1 MTHPQESHLLSVRS
15 LGHRGE
21 GVGVHSQLVMFCDGA
36 LPQEVVEVEVTAKKK
51 RFAEAK
57 LLKIVEESPDRVK
70 PPCPLFGSCGGC
82 QIQHLSYSGQLK
94 AKRERVKECLIR
106 IGKFNDIHVEECIP
120 SPDPFHWRHKVQ
132 MPAAEVNGRLV
143 FGFYEKR
150 THTIVPVSTC
160 LIHCEEGDRAMQ
172 ALEEE
177 ANRLLVTPYSEKTG
191 LGALRHIL
199 LKTSLSSKKTMAVF
213 ITNGREK
220 GKMEKLAGK
229 LMEKRP
235 DVAGVFLSVN
245 TQPGNTI
252 LGNRFE
258 LLAGASTIQEELL
271 GLTFTVSPASFFQVN
286 PAQAENMYL
295 KTLEFAAPEST
306 SRVLDCYSGVGT
318 MSIIMAKHAGFVKG
332 IEWVETAVE
341 DAYENSRINGVNN
354 IEFKAGAV
362 ESMSFEGESF
372 ETVLLNPPRKGC
384 DEKALSA
391 ILKLTPKTIVYTSCD
406 PATLSR
412 DLAFLQEGGY
422 RIERVQPFDMFPQT
436 MHVET
441 VVKLSRLNS

>member
-1 MTHPQESHLLSVRS
+1 MTDPQESHLLSVRS

-21 GVGVHSQLVMFCDGA
+21 GVGVQSQLVMFVDGA
-36 LPQEVVEVEVTAKKK
+36 LPQEIVEVEVTAQRK

-57 LLKIVEESPDRVK
+57 LLKVVQQSPDRIA

-82 QIQHLSYSGQLK
+82 QIQHLSYPGQLK
-94 AKRERVKECLIR
+94 AKQERVKECLTR
-106 IGKFNDIHVEECIP
+106 IGKFTDVHVEECIP

-132 MPAAEVNGRLV
+132 MPAAAVDGKLV

-160 LIHCEEGDRAMQ
+160 LIHCDEGDKAMQ

-177 ANRLLVTPYSEKTG
+177 ANLLQITPYSETTG
-191 LGALRHIL
+191 QGALRHIL

-220 GKMEKLAGK
+220 GKMEKLAK
-229 LMEKRP
+229 RLMEKRP
-235 DVAGVFLSVN
+235 DVAGVFLSIN
-245 TQPGNTI
+245 KESGNTI
-252 LGNRFE
+252 LGNSFE

-271 GLTFTVSPASFFQVN
+271 GLRFTVSPASFFQVN
-286 PAQAENMYL
+286 PAQAENMYR
-295 KTLEFAAPEST
+295 KTLEFAAPT
-306 SRVLDCYSGVGT
+306 NTTRVLDCYSGVGT
-318 MSIIMAKHAGFVKG
+318 MSLIMARQAGFVKG
-332 IEWVETAVE
+332 IEWVEAAVE
-341 DAYENSRINGVNN
+341 DAYENSRLNAIAN

-362 ESMSFEGESF
+362 ESISFRGESF
-372 ETVLLNPPRKGC
+372 DTVLLNPPRKGC
-384 DEKALSA
+384 DEKALKA
-391 ILKLTPKTIVYTSCD
+391 ILNLAPATIVYTSCD

-412 DLAFLQEGGY
+412 DLAALQAGGY
-422 RIERVQPFDMFPQT
+422 RIEKVQPFDMFPQT

-441 VVKLSRLNS
+441 VVKLSRL